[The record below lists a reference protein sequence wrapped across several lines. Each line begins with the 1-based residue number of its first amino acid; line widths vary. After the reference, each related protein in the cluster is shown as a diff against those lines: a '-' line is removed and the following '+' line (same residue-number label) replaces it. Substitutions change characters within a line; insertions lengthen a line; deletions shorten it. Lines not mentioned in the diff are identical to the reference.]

1 MTIGLDKGTNAQGH
15 IGWITVRCRICG
27 TYLSLTG
34 QYPGAGRRIEIVYSC
49 PKCAMDY
56 GAYFCHADARK
67 VKYTCP
73 FCGGPLKVV
82 SPLPVER

>member
-15 IGWITVRCRICG
+15 MGWVTVRCRICG

-34 QYPGAGRRIEIVYSC
+34 MQPGGWRKASIAYYC
-49 PKCAMDY
+49 PKCEKDY
-56 GAYFCHADARK
+56 LAYFCHADARK

-73 FCGGPLKVV
+73 YCGGPLR
-82 SPLPVER
+82 PATPIFQE